1 MDELARRSPVYQLD
15 NLKAR
20 VMLVVGG
27 RDTRVPPV
35 QGMDMHIALLKKKIA
50 HEWLYKPDE
59 WHGFYNEKNIA
70 ELFEKVDAFLGA
82 NIGPGAETGV
92 AAAPQINAH

>member
-1 MDELARRSPVYQLD
+1 
-15 NLKAR
+15 
-20 VMLVVGG
+20 VGG

-35 QGMDMHIALLKKKIA
+35 QGVDLHMALLKRGIR

-70 ELFEKVDAFLGA
+70 ELFEKVDAFLAA
-82 NIGPGAETGV
+82 NIGPGASASV
-92 AAAPQINAH
+92 ASASTRAAQ